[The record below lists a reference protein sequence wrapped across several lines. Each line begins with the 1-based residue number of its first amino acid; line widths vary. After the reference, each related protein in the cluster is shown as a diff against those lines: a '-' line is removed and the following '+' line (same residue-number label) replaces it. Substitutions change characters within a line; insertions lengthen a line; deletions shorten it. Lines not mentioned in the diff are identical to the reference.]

1 MTLSTPTI
9 QAPRINRRPKQRH
22 NLYNFGAPNL
32 EKSVIKT
39 LAYYEALGQY
49 PLTAIELWR
58 YLQKENDEQSRP
70 SFYRF
75 LKALEQVDGTGQKI
89 QRLNGFRFL
98 TGKEK
103 YYTQRISRQKI
114 ASAKWKKVRRIGVWL
129 AACPFLRGLVVSG
142 SLAFDNTK
150 EQSDID
156 FLVITAPGR
165 IWTGRTFLS
174 FLLQIIGQRRHGDV
188 IENKICLNHYIALDT
203 LTVPLQNLSNAHLYS
218 HLIPLTDY
226 QSFALFQEQ
235 NAWIADF
242 IFSYPQNK
250 ENNQRIIGQDSV
262 KYKIWRALA
271 KITEFLLGGFLGNI
285 LEKRLAAWQTKRI
298 HEKTNWRALK
308 DEQLHLG
315 QGALLFHY
323 PICKNEEVM
332 NKYKQ
337 KVKMLKL
344 A

>member
-22 NLYNFGAPNL
+22 NLYNFGASNL
-32 EKSVIKT
+32 EKSVVKT

-49 PLTAIELWR
+49 PLTTIELWR

-70 SFYRF
+70 SFYHF
-75 LKALEQVDGTGQKI
+75 LKALEQMDGPGIKI
-89 QRLNGFRFL
+89 QRLNGFWFL
-98 TGKEK
+98 PGKEK
-103 YYTQRISRQKI
+103 FYTQRISRQKI

-129 AACPFLRGLVVSG
+129 AACPFLRGLLVSG

-156 FLVITAPGR
+156 FLVITAPSR
-165 IWTGRTFLS
+165 IWTCRTFLS
-174 FLLQIIGQRRHGDV
+174 FMLQIIGQRRHGNV
-188 IENKICLNHYIALDT
+188 IENKICLNHYIASDT

-226 QSFALFQEQ
+226 QSFDLFQEQ

-250 ENNQRIIGQDSV
+250 ENHQRIISSNSV
-262 KYKIWRALA
+262 FYKLWRASA
-271 KITEFLLGGFLGNI
+271 RGTEFLLSGFPGNI
-285 LEKRLAAWQTKRI
+285 LEKRLSAWQIKRI
-298 HEKTNWRALK
+298 HQKTNWRALK
-308 DEQLHLG
+308 DEQLRLDR
-315 QGALLFHY
+315 GALLFHY
-323 PICKNEEVM
+323 PICKNAEVM

-337 KVKMLKL
+337 KVKSLKQV
-344 A
+344 